1 MKKPTFLLIG
11 AIAAL
16 LVGCGQPDGES
27 REGAGVAAGLDM
39 TQPPNKVTSDDYALA
54 VVPTGGRSVNSVD
67 SNGNVAPFGMASRAP
82 RDVAPAPAMAA
93 AGTTE
98 DASVA
103 SLSTVYANN
112 CVACHGANA
121 KGVQGLGV
129 DLTMSQL
136 VADSSQAELV
146 AFLKIGRMPDSP
158 DSVSGVPMPAFSW
171 LPQADLD
178 QVAADLKSL

>member
-129 DLTMSQL
+129 DVVQL
-136 VADSSQAELV
+136 LLAEYGDLGANFIDVSHREILGLILRDST
-146 AFLKIGRMPDSP
+146 P
-158 DSVSGVPMPAFSW
+158 
-171 LPQADLD
+171 
-178 QVAADLKSL
+178 